1 MGHIMNLSRLLS
13 ATALATWSIA
23 VPGVALA
30 QDSND
35 TTVGIA
41 GPSEGAQ
48 DEAPAEGQQI
58 VVTGS
63 RIASPNLQSVTP
75 ILSVTGEE
83 LRQTGQVSIGDAL
96 NDLPALNSTFS
107 QSNSTRFLGTAGLNL
122 LDLRGLGTVRTLTLV
137 NGRRHVGSDILSNGT
152 SVDVNTIPADLIERV
167 ETVTGGNSAV
177 YGSDAIAGVVNFV
190 LKNDYEGLAL
200 RAQGGISEHGDAG
213 AYSAS
218 LVAGKNFADGRGN
231 IAINLEYARQDD
243 FFASDRKSYRQNN
256 AFVVVDSD
264 GAGSINGSDG
274 IPDRVLYRD
283 VRSTA
288 VSSGGQI
295 LLGQGAGNTCG
306 VDPTGAGYRC
316 SYLFQPDG
324 SLVRQT
330 GSRIGLAP
338 NGSFVGGNGETLR
351 EGKLLQLLPQLDR
364 YSANMI
370 AHFDVSEAFV
380 PFFEAKYVRT
390 NVVGT
395 GSSGPAFYQGST
407 IDGLYE
413 RPELNNPFMSTQ
425 ARSFLTSELLAVANQ
440 GRNPLTNAVYTDIRN
455 ADGTI
460 RTTAAEQQAAMIA
473 SINDGTLRI
482 PVRRNLMDL
491 GNRTEQSRRETYRF
505 VAGFRGTFNDDWNYE
520 VSANYGEFKE
530 RTRVLGNLNTQ
541 RFSLAA
547 DAVRDP
553 ATGNIVCGSQLDPSR
568 AGTDAAGNP
577 AILAADIAACQPL
590 NPFGAGNISQAARDY
605 LTTDTT
611 SVGKIT
617 QFVASA
623 FMSGDSSQWFEL
635 PGGPVS
641 FAVGAE
647 YRRDTADFR
656 ADPLVQAGY
665 TFYNALTPYEFP
677 AYEVKEAYGELRLPL
692 LKDLPFVRDLTISA
706 AGRVSDYSRGSAGTV
721 FAYNVGAEWSP
732 IDDVRF
738 RANYSRSVRAPNLT
752 ELYDSIGQNFA
763 PGFVDPCS
771 ARNIATG
778 SENRAANC
786 AAAGIPASYDY
797 VYQSSLDILSGGN
810 PNLKEE
816 TSDSYTYG
824 VVIQPSFAPGLS
836 LSADYYNI
844 KVNDVIT
851 SPSAQQIANACY
863 DASDL
868 DNQFCDL
875 IQRAGPGGG
884 PEGEEQY
891 RILEGTLQATLL
903 NYAALKVRGIDT
915 QIAYRTRFGENNSV
929 GAKFVWTH
937 QLENSQ
943 FLDPTDPRRANRL
956 MSELGYPKDAFN
968 FDLDFKFD
976 QVFVNYQARYL
987 GKMTFGA
994 YEDTNSFQGRP
1005 PQNAD
1010 YATVV
1015 NYPDVV
1021 YMDIR
1026 FGLNVTDDSMFYLGV
1041 DNFTDRLPPLYA
1053 TGIAAGSGIYN
1064 NRGRYL
1070 YAGVTARF

>member
-30 QDSND
+30 QDSTD
-35 TTVGIA
+35 TTAGIA

-48 DEAPAEGQQI
+48 EEAPAEGQQI

-83 LRQTGQVSIGDAL
+83 LRQSGQVSIGDAL

-137 NGRRHVGSDILSNGT
+137 NGRRHVGSDILSNAT
-152 SVDVNTIPADLIERV
+152 SVDVNTIPVDLIDRV
-167 ETVTGGNSAV
+167 DTVTGGNSAI

-190 LKNDYEGLAL
+190 LKNNYEGLGL

-218 LVAGKNFADGRGN
+218 LVAGKNFAEGRGN
-231 IAINLEYARQDD
+231 IAVNLEYARQND
-243 FFASDRKSYRQNN
+243 FYASDRKSYRQNN
-256 AFVVVDSD
+256 AFVVVDTD

-274 IPDRVLYRD
+274 IPDRVLFRD

-288 VSSGGQI
+288 VSSGGLI
-295 LLGQGAGNTCG
+295 LFGPGGNNRCGTDPLGAAYT
-306 VDPTGAGYRC
+306 C
-316 SYLFQPDG
+316 SYFFQPDG
-324 SLVRQT
+324 SVVPQT
-330 GSRIGLAP
+330 GGRIGLAP

-351 EGKLLQLLPQLDR
+351 EGKLIQLLPQLDR
-364 YSANMI
+364 YAANMI
-370 AHFDVSEAFV
+370 GHFDVSEAFV

-395 GSSGPAFYQGST
+395 GTSGPAFYQGQT
-407 IDGLYE
+407 LDGFYE
-413 RPELNNPFMSTQ
+413 RPRLDNPFLSAAARGTITEQLLLGGTNPYTRAPLSQ
-425 ARSFLTSELLAVANQ
+425 AERAA
-440 GRNPLTNAVYTDIRN
+440 I
-455 ADGTI
+455 ADGSF
-460 RTTAAEQQAAMIA
+460 RFA
-473 SINDGTLRI
+473 
-482 PVRRNLMDL
+482 VRRNLLDL
-491 GNRTEQSRRETYRF
+491 GNRTEESRRETYRF
-505 VAGFRGTFNDDWNYE
+505 VGGFRGTFNDDWNYE
-520 VSANYGEFKE
+520 VSANYGEFRE
-530 RTRVLGNLNTQ
+530 RTRVLGNLNVQ
-541 RFSLAA
+541 RMLLGM

-553 ATGNIVCGSQLDPSR
+553 ATGNIVCGSQLNPSR
-568 AGTDAAGNP
+568 AYDDFGGNAAT
-577 AILAADIAACQPL
+577 LAADIAACQPV

-605 LTTDTT
+605 VLSDTT

-617 QFVASA
+617 QFVGSA
-623 FMSGDSSQWFEL
+623 FVGGNSAKWFEL
-635 PGGPVS
+635 PGGPIA

-647 YRRDTADFR
+647 YRRETASFR

-665 TFYNALTPYEFP
+665 TFYNALEPYEFP
-677 AYEVKEAYGELRLPL
+677 DYEVKEAYGELRLPL
-692 LKDLPFVRDLTISA
+692 LKDLPFVRNLSISA
-706 AGRVSDYSRGSAGTV
+706 SGRVSDYSRGSASTV
-721 FAYNVGAEWSP
+721 FAYSVGGEWSP
-732 IDDVRF
+732 VDDVRF

-752 ELYDSIGQNFA
+752 ELYSSIGQNFA

-778 SENRAANC
+778 SENRVANC
-786 AAAGIPASYDY
+786 AAAGRPANYDY
-797 VYQSSLDILSGGN
+797 VYQSSLDFLSGGN

-824 VVIQPSFAPGLS
+824 MVVTPSFAPGL
-836 LSADYYNI
+836 LISADYYNI
-844 KVNDVIT
+844 RVKDVIT
-851 SPSAQQIANACY
+851 SPSAQQIVNACY

-868 DNQFCDL
+868 DNQFCNL
-875 IQRAGPGGG
+875 IQRAGPAGG
-884 PEGEEQY
+884 PNGEIPFQ
-891 RILEGTLQATLL
+891 ILEGTLQATLL
-903 NYAALKVRGIDT
+903 NYAALKVRGIDS
-915 QIAYRTRFGENNSV
+915 QISYRTRFGENNSV
-929 GAKFVWTH
+929 AAKFVWTH
-937 QLENSQ
+937 QFENSE
-943 FLDPTDPRRANRL
+943 FLDPTNPGRANRL

-968 FDLDFKFD
+968 FDLDFTFDKF
-976 QVFVNYQARYL
+976 FVNYQARYL

-994 YEDTNSFQGRP
+994 YEDTNSLQGRP

-1010 YATVV
+1010 YATVI

-1021 YMDIR
+1021 YMDAR
-1026 FGLNVTDDSMFYLGV
+1026 LGFNVTRDSMFYLGV

-1053 TGIAAGSGIYN
+1053 TGTAAGSGIYN
-1064 NRGRYL
+1064 NRGRYF
-1070 YAGVTARF
+1070 YAGVSARF